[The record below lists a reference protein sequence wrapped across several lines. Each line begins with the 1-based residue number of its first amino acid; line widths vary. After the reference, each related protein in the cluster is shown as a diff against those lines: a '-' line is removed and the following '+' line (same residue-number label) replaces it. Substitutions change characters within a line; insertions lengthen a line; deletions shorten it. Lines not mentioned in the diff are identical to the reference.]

1 MKQPENRGYVRAGQ
15 DRRLRRAVPKEISW
29 VAFGLII
36 LVAFHLMTTVIMV
49 LQREAIA
56 AGIRKANPSL
66 SDLQVSYALAV
77 TLVVSALFHAI
88 FVLLY
93 IWLAFKIRTGK
104 PWARTTLAAVLVVA
118 TGASAV
124 SFSLSPLFRL
134 FIPLGDVLQLILIGL
149 LWLPASSRAY
159 FAARSHS

>member
-1 MKQPENRGYVRAGQ
+1 MKQPEHRGYVRPSQ
-15 DRRLRRAVPKEISW
+15 DRRLRRAAPKEISW

-36 LVAFHLMTTVIMV
+36 LVAFHLITTGIMV

-56 AGIRKANPSL
+56 EGIRKANSSL
-66 SDLQVSYALAV
+66 SELQVSYALAL

-104 PWARTTLAAVLVVA
+104 PWVRVTLTAVLVVA